1 MAVCVKILIIQFL
14 NLMFMFLSLLLFKTC
29 SICHCFTRMYISQY
43 ISQCVRVC
51 VCVLFIFLPFESF
64 FMLISTR
71 FNPFMLMLEFDQFF
85 HTDEKCEATVAGFLN
100 FKKAKALVE
109 IWFPMIKVLKM
120 YALNDQNDERTIHSK
135 KRFSRAE
142 RNNERCRWSL
152 GLRRIVFRSANNV
165 FKMIMWHKSRRKK
178 EMCDTSMCN
187 YVTVRLVSPNLFL
200 AISRFYFIW
209 IDFRNCGK
217 K

>member
-1 MAVCVKILIIQFL
+1 
-14 NLMFMFLSLLLFKTC
+14 
-29 SICHCFTRMYISQY
+29 
-43 ISQCVRVC
+43 
-51 VCVLFIFLPFESF
+51 
-64 FMLISTR
+64 
-71 FNPFMLMLEFDQFF
+71 MLMLEFDQFF

-109 IWFPMIKVLKM
+109 IWLPMIKVLKM

-165 FKMIMWHKSRRKK
+165 FKMIM
-178 EMCDTSMCN
+178 
-187 YVTVRLVSPNLFL
+187 
-200 AISRFYFIW
+200 
-209 IDFRNCGK
+209 
-217 K
+217 